1 MKQLW
6 TPSRRQVLAGGATL
20 LGTSILGSRGLKAAE
35 AADTVRVYGISSMA
49 LKDWDAFTELTG
61 LKMEFTPVTYDTGTY
76 VREIVG
82 NDIGSIADIFIFT
95 GNTPRVLAPAGAY
108 TPIDV
113 DDPRIALWK
122 QIPDTY
128 KLTADCTYD
137 GKVYGVPIVNNAD
150 SFGFW
155 PSEIG
160 VTDPRAPLSWELMFE
175 SEKTKGRVA
184 LDRSFTYSMSVMA
197 QWVKQSGQAPIDN
210 PADLK
215 PEEAKA
221 VADYGIAR
229 KRAGQFRT
237 FFSSLDEQVDLLA
250 RKEVIVLNCWEP
262 CIKEVN
268 NQVGADSVF
277 YAYSDY
283 YYQWGDAAYVSP
295 SVTANDR
302 WDIVFKT
309 LNFFMGAGG
318 AYRALQ
324 AVDRGYGGPNMDLAI
339 AYARAQNWPAERI
352 AELEAVGT
360 KVDTKFK
367 VPDFWGQ
374 SSPEHADVMEEEW
387 QRFLNA

>member
-1 MKQLW
+1 MKEVW
-6 TPSRRQVLAGGATL
+6 TPSRRHLLAGSGAL
-20 LGTSILGSRGLKAAE
+20 LASSMFGGTGKAAE
-35 AADTVRVYGISSMA
+35 PDTVRIYGISSMA
-49 LKDWDAFTELTG
+49 LKDWTPFTDLTG
-61 LKMEFTPVTYDTGTY
+61 LKMEYTPVTYDTGTF
-76 VREIVG
+76 VREILG
-82 NDIGSIADIFIFT
+82 NDVGSITDIFIFT
-95 GNTPRVLAPAGAY
+95 GNTPRILAPAGAY
-108 TPIDV
+108 IPIDV

-122 QIPDTY
+122 RIPDTY

-155 PSEIG
+155 PSELGIA
-160 VTDPRAPLSWELMFE
+160 DPTTPLSWELMFE

-184 LDRSFTYSMSVMA
+184 LDKSFTYSMSVMA
-197 QWVKQSGQAPIDN
+197 QWVKQSGQAKINN
-210 PADLK
+210 PADLT

-221 VADYGIAR
+221 VADYGISR

-268 NQVGADSVF
+268 NLVGPNSVF

-295 SVTANDR
+295 SVAENDR
-302 WDIVFKT
+302 WNIVFKA

-324 AVDRGYGGPNMDLAI
+324 AVERGYGGPNMDLAI
-339 AYARAQNWPAERI
+339 DYAREKGWSAERI
-352 AELEAVGT
+352 AELEAVGA
-360 KVDTKFK
+360 KVEAKFK
-367 VPDFWGQ
+367 IPDFWGQ
-374 SSPEHADVMEEEW
+374 SSPSNADVMEEEW